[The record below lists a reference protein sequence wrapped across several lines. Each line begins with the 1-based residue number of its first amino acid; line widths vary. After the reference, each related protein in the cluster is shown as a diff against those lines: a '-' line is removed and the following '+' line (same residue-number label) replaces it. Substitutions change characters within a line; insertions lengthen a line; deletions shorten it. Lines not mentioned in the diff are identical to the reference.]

1 MKRLLVCLLLLGSA
15 TACSSDAKE
24 AGGGTGRVVGL
35 TGLLA
40 RVPDTA
46 ASREH
51 VIFYS
56 DLARLRGGRHA
67 DSAADDLSLL
77 GDASSRAFFLPSSL
91 ASGIGDP
98 TFAEYTGFDTRDIDA
113 TLEFGVLPDG
123 VSIVVGD
130 VKAGSIKKG
139 LLSSPGG
146 DDLQSEKVD
155 GVTFFALGD
164 EGSIDIEHRSVI
176 RGLGQPLRMATDG
189 NTLYWGRSR
198 AAIDACVAAG
208 GGTSLADDANYS
220 AVAARLDAAQVVNGA
235 LFSPRAGEPWTVGGL
250 GEAFEGGTSTVTV
263 VLQYGTP
270 AMAAAA
276 ATAFTAHV
284 QSDESLRTNGPWA
297 DIVTVTDAHADGTMM
312 LATLASKQPG
322 VAFDVLQAQDNL
334 LQF

>member
-1 MKRLLVCLLLLGSA
+1 MKRLLICLPLLVSA
-15 TACSSDAKE
+15 AACSSDTKG
-24 AGGGTGRVVGL
+24 AGGGQGSAVSL
-35 TGLLA
+35 SGLLA
-40 RVPDTA
+40 HVPDTA
-46 ASREH
+46 ANREH
-51 VIFYS
+51 AILYS
-56 DLARLRGGRHA
+56 DLARLRDGTHA
-67 DSAADDLSLL
+67 GSAADDVSLL
-77 GDASSRAFFLPSSL
+77 GDASSGEFYLPSTL
-91 ASGIGDP
+91 GSGIGDP

-123 VSIVVGD
+123 MSIVVGD
-130 VKAGSIKKG
+130 VKAGSVKKG

-155 GVTFFALGD
+155 GVTFFALGE

-176 RGLGQPLRMATDG
+176 RGLGQPLRMAIDG

-250 GEAFEGGTSTVTV
+250 GEAFDGETSTVTV

-284 QSDESLRTNGPWA
+284 QQDESLRTNGPWA
-297 DIVTVTDAHADGTMM
+297 DILTVTDAHADGTMM
-312 LATLASKQPG
+312 VATLASTQPG